1 MKRKSKFCKKINKMK
16 NYQKNNWKNNK
27 NNYKKMK
34 DNKKKKNRNLN
45 LIICKNICLKTK
57 RIIRTKLITIFPL

>member
-1 MKRKSKFCKKINKMK
+1 
-16 NYQKNNWKNNK
+16 
-27 NNYKKMK
+27 MK

-45 LIICKNICLKTK
+45 LIICKSISLKTK